1 MLDNIRIQ
9 NKLFAGFAAIIAL
22 VVVLLWLTYGA
33 LQSLVDA
40 NRWDRHTAEVLLA
53 VSELDNDVLETRA
66 KLRNYWLFDTPANLQ
81 AVHQQWPDLEASLRV
96 PLQLTVDNPAQ
107 QQRFARLQA
116 SLAEWRQNFFD
127 PLIKLRETTQLSPA
141 QLANEPLVSS
151 MSAQVDGLRQQIQAI
166 GDEERQ
172 LAAQRAGHTDVVRS
186 QLTWT
191 LLAGGTLCVLL
202 AALIAWVLSRT
213 LLRSINGLTDTVAR
227 ISAGEAGAR
236 VQVRGRDELGQV
248 GMAFNQ
254 MAQQIQDDHA
264 REQALMQRLRAD
276 VDDLLG
282 VVNKAAAGDL
292 TGRTAVDGDD
302 AIGQLARGLGKMI
315 EDLRGMITK
324 VQRAGIQVTSST
336 TEIAASSRQQE
347 ATSIEQA
354 QTSVEVLSTTRE
366 IAANANALLKT
377 MEEAVQVADET
388 THGAV
393 QARTSLASMDGT
405 MQRMVAA
412 TDSINAKLAALSEK
426 SSHINKVLTTIT
438 KVADQTNLLS
448 LNAAI
453 EAEKAGEAGRGFS
466 VVATEIRRLSDQT
479 TAATDDIEQMLKDMN
494 SAVSASVMG
503 MDKFSEEIRR
513 SVQEVGSV
521 SDQLAGVIEDVQ
533 KLPARFDIVLE
544 GMQSQAVGAVQIA
557 ETITQLNDSTQ
568 QTTEA
573 LKATSEAVQYLQQA
587 AQDLQSSVAT
597 FAVNR

>member
-1 MLDNIRIQ
+1 MLNNICIQ

-22 VVVLLWLTYGA
+22 VVLLLWLTYAA

-40 NRWDRHTAEVLLA
+40 NRWDRHTAEVLLSVTA
-53 VSELDNDVLETRA
+53 LDNNLLETRA
-66 KLRNYWLFDTPANLQ
+66 RLRTFWYSGAAADAESARQ
-81 AVHQQWPDLEASLRV
+81 ALPSLTAAVRV
-96 PLQLTVDNPAQ
+96 PQQLTQDNASQ
-107 QQRFARLQA
+107 QQRFARLSA
-116 SLAEWRQNFFD
+116 DLDNWRQNTFE
-127 PLIKLRETTQLSPA
+127 PLLRLRETGNLSPA
-141 QLANEPLVSS
+141 QLANEPLVTALST
-151 MSAQVDGLRQQIQAI
+151 QVTNLRQQIQGI
-166 GDEERQ
+166 GDEERR
-172 LAAQRAGHTDVVRS
+172 LSAQRAGHTEEVRD

-191 LLAGGTLCVLL
+191 LVAGGAFCVLL
-202 AALIAWVLSRT
+202 AALIAWLLSHH
-213 LLRSINGLTDTVAR
+213 LLRSIRRLTDTVAR
-227 ISAGEAGAR
+227 ISAGDSGAR
-236 VQVRGRDELGQV
+236 VEVQGRDELAQV
-248 GMAFNQ
+248 GLAFNQ

-282 VVNKAAAGDL
+282 VVNRAAAGDL
-292 TGRTAVDGDD
+292 TGRTSVSGDD
-302 AIGQLARGLGKMI
+302 AIGQLARGLSKMI
-315 EDLRGMITK
+315 EDLRGMIAK

-366 IAANANALLKT
+366 IAANANALVRT

-388 THGAV
+388 TQGAE
-393 QARTSLASMDGT
+393 QARSSLASMDGT

-513 SVQEVGSV
+513 SVQEVASV
-521 SDQLAGVIEDVQ
+521 SDQLAEVIEDVQ

-544 GMQSQAVGAVQIA
+544 GMQSQAVGAGQIA

-597 FAVNR
+597 FSVTR

>member
-1 MLDNIRIQ
+1 MLNNIRIQ

-22 VVVLLWLTYGA
+22 VVLLLWLTYAA

-40 NRWDRHTAEVLLA
+40 NRWDRHTAEVLLSVTA
-53 VSELDNDVLETRA
+53 LDNNLLETRA
-66 KLRNYWLFDTPANLQ
+66 RLRTFWYSGASADADTARQ
-81 AVHQQWPDLEASLRV
+81 ALTSLTAAVRV
-96 PLQLTVDNPAQ
+96 PQQLTQDNASQ
-107 QQRFARLQA
+107 QQRFARLSA
-116 SLAEWRQNFFD
+116 DLDNWRQNTFE
-127 PLIKLRETTQLSPA
+127 PLLRLRETGNLSPA
-141 QLANEPLVSS
+141 QLANEPLVTALST
-151 MSAQVDGLRQQIQAI
+151 QVTNLRQQIQGI
-166 GDEERQ
+166 GDEERR
-172 LAAQRAGHTDVVRS
+172 LSAQRAGHTEEVRD

-191 LLAGGTLCVLL
+191 LVAGGTFCVLL
-202 AALIAWVLSRT
+202 AALIAWLLSHH
-213 LLRSINGLTDTVAR
+213 LLRSIRRLTDTVAR
-227 ISAGEAGAR
+227 ISAGDSGAR
-236 VQVRGRDELGQV
+236 VQVLGRDELAQV
-248 GMAFNQ
+248 GLAFNQ

-264 REQALMQRLRAD
+264 REQALMHRLRAD
-276 VDDLLG
+276 VDDLLE
-282 VVNKAAAGDL
+282 VVNRAAAGDL
-292 TGRTAVDGDD
+292 TGRTSVTGDD
-302 AIGQLARGLGKMI
+302 AIGQLARGLSKMI
-315 EDLRGMITK
+315 EDLRGMIAK

-366 IAANANALLKT
+366 IAANANALVRT

-388 THGAV
+388 TQGAE
-393 QARTSLASMDGT
+393 QARSSLASMDGT

-513 SVQEVGSV
+513 SVQEVASV
-521 SDQLAGVIEDVQ
+521 SDQLAEVIEDVQ

-544 GMQSQAVGAVQIA
+544 GMQSQAVGAGQIA

-597 FAVNR
+597 FSVTR

>member
-1 MLDNIRIQ
+1 MLNNIRIQ

-22 VVVLLWLTYGA
+22 VVLLLWLTYAA

-40 NRWDRHTAEVLLA
+40 NRWDRHTAEVLLSVTA
-53 VSELDNDVLETRA
+53 LDNNLLETRA
-66 KLRNYWLFDTPANLQ
+66 RLRTFWYSGASADADTARQ
-81 AVHQQWPDLEASLRV
+81 ALTSLTAAVRV
-96 PLQLTVDNPAQ
+96 PQQLTQDNASQ
-107 QQRFARLQA
+107 QQRFARLSA
-116 SLAEWRQNFFD
+116 DLDNWRQNTFE
-127 PLIKLRETTQLSPA
+127 PLLRLRETGNLSPA
-141 QLANEPLVSS
+141 QLANEPLVTALST
-151 MSAQVDGLRQQIQAI
+151 QVTNLRQQIQGI
-166 GDEERQ
+166 GDEERR
-172 LAAQRAGHTDVVRS
+172 LSAQRAGHTEEVRD

-191 LLAGGTLCVLL
+191 LVAGGTFCVLL
-202 AALIAWVLSRT
+202 AALIAWLLSHH
-213 LLRSINGLTDTVAR
+213 LLRSIRRLTDTVAR
-227 ISAGEAGAR
+227 ISAGDSGAR
-236 VQVRGRDELGQV
+236 VQVLGRDELAQV
-248 GMAFNQ
+248 GLAFNQ

-264 REQALMQRLRAD
+264 REQALMHRLRAD

-282 VVNKAAAGDL
+282 VVNRAAAGDL
-292 TGRTAVDGDD
+292 TGRTGVTGDD
-302 AIGQLARGLGKMI
+302 AIGQLARGLSKMI
-315 EDLRGMITK
+315 EDLRGMIAK

-366 IAANANALLKT
+366 IAANANALVRT

-388 THGAV
+388 TQGAE
-393 QARTSLASMDGT
+393 QARSSLASMDGT

-513 SVQEVGSV
+513 SVQEVASV
-521 SDQLAGVIEDVQ
+521 SDQLAEVIEDVQ

-544 GMQSQAVGAVQIA
+544 GMQSQAVGAGQIA

-597 FAVNR
+597 FSVTR

>member
-1 MLDNIRIQ
+1 MLNNIRIQ

-22 VVVLLWLTYGA
+22 VVLLLWLTYAA

-40 NRWDRHTAEVLLA
+40 NRWDRHTAEVLLSVTA
-53 VSELDNDVLETRA
+53 LDNNLLETRA
-66 KLRNYWLFDTPANLQ
+66 RLRTFWYSGAAADAESARQ
-81 AVHQQWPDLEASLRV
+81 ALPSLTAAVRV
-96 PLQLTVDNPAQ
+96 PQQLTQDNASQ
-107 QQRFARLQA
+107 QQRFARLSA
-116 SLAEWRQNFFD
+116 DLDNWRQNTFE
-127 PLIKLRETTQLSPA
+127 PLLRLRETGNLSPA
-141 QLANEPLVSS
+141 QLANEPLVTALST
-151 MSAQVDGLRQQIQAI
+151 QVSNLRQQIQGI
-166 GDEERQ
+166 GDEERR
-172 LAAQRAGHTDVVRS
+172 LSAQRAGHTEEVRD

-191 LLAGGTLCVLL
+191 LVAGGAFCVLL
-202 AALIAWVLSRT
+202 AALIAWLLSHH
-213 LLRSINGLTDTVAR
+213 LLRSIRRLTDTVAR
-227 ISAGEAGAR
+227 ISAGDSGAR
-236 VQVRGRDELGQV
+236 VEVQGRDELAQV
-248 GMAFNQ
+248 GLAFNQ

-282 VVNKAAAGDL
+282 VVNRAAAGDL
-292 TGRTAVDGDD
+292 TGRTSVSGDD
-302 AIGQLARGLGKMI
+302 AIGQLARGLSKMI
-315 EDLRGMITK
+315 EDLRGMIAK

-366 IAANANALLKT
+366 IAANANALVRT

-388 THGAV
+388 TQGAE
-393 QARTSLASMDGT
+393 QARSSLASMDGT

-513 SVQEVGSV
+513 SVQEVASV
-521 SDQLAGVIEDVQ
+521 SDQLAEVIEDVQ

-544 GMQSQAVGAVQIA
+544 GMQSQAVGAGQIA

-597 FAVNR
+597 FSVTR

>member
-1 MLDNIRIQ
+1 MLNNIRIQ

-22 VVVLLWLTYGA
+22 VVLLLWLTYAA

-40 NRWDRHTAEVLLA
+40 NRWDRHTAEVLLS
-53 VSELDNDVLETRA
+53 VTTLDNNLLETRA
-66 KLRNYWLFDTPANLQ
+66 KLRNYWYSGAPADADLARQ
-81 AVHQQWPDLEASLRV
+81 ALAPLAAAVRV
-96 PLQLTVDNPAQ
+96 PQQLTQDNPDQ
-107 QQRFARLQA
+107 QQRFARLTA
-116 SLAEWRQNFFD
+116 DIDTWRQQTFE
-127 PLIKLRETTQLSPA
+127 PVLRLRDTGNLSPV
-141 QLANEPLVSS
+141 QLANEPLI
-151 MSAQVDGLRQQIQAI
+151 ATLTNQVAAMRQQIQNIA
-166 GDEERQ
+166 DEERR
-172 LAAQRAGHTDVVRS
+172 LYAQRAGHTEQVRD

-191 LLAGGTLCVLL
+191 LVAGGALCVLL
-202 AALIAWVLSRT
+202 AALIAWLLSHH
-213 LLRSINGLTDTVAR
+213 LLRSVRRLTDTVAR
-227 ISAGEAGAR
+227 ISAGDSSAR
-236 VQVRGRDELGQV
+236 VAVQGRDELAQV
-248 GMAFNQ
+248 GLAFNQ

-264 REQALMQRLRAD
+264 REQVLMQRLRAD

-282 VVNKAAAGDL
+282 LVNKAAAGDL
-292 TGRTAVDGDD
+292 TGRTAVSGDD
-302 AIGQLARGLGKMI
+302 AIGQLARGLSKMI
-315 EDLRGMITK
+315 EDLRGMIAK

-366 IAANANALLKT
+366 IAANANALVRT
-377 MEEAVQVADET
+377 MEEAVQLADET
-388 THGAV
+388 TEGAE
-393 QARTSLASMDGT
+393 QARSSLASMDGT

-513 SVQEVGSV
+513 SVQEVASV
-521 SDQLAGVIEDVQ
+521 SDQLAEVIEDVQ

-544 GMQSQAVGAVQIA
+544 GMQSQAVGAGQIA

-597 FAVNR
+597 FSVTR

>member
-1 MLDNIRIQ
+1 MLDNVRIQ

-22 VVVLLWLTYGA
+22 VVLLLWQTYAA

-40 NRWDRHTAEVLLA
+40 NHWDRHTAEVLLA
-53 VSELDNDVLETRA
+53 ISELDNDVLETRA
-66 KLRNYWLFDTPANLQ
+66 TLRNYWLFDTAANAE
-81 AVHQQWPDLEASLRV
+81 AVHQAWPDLEATLRV
-96 PLQLTVDNPAQ
+96 PQQLTADNANQ
-107 QQRFARLQA
+107 QQRFTRLQA
-116 SLAEWRQNFFD
+116 SLAEWYKNSFQ
-127 PLIKLRETTQLSPA
+127 PLLKLRETTQLTPE
-141 QLANEPLVSS
+141 QLANEPLLSAMSS
-151 MSAQVDGLRQQIQAI
+151 QAEMLRQQIRAI

-172 LAAQRAGHTDVVRS
+172 LATQRAGHTDIVRQ

-191 LLAGGTLCVLL
+191 LIAGGAFCVLL
-202 AALIAWVLSRT
+202 AALIAWLLSHN
-213 LLRSINGLTDTVAR
+213 LLRSIRGLTDTVAR
-227 ISAGEAGAR
+227 ISAGESGAR

-248 GMAFNQ
+248 GVAFNE

-264 REQALMQRLRAD
+264 REQALMQRLRDD

-292 TGRTAVDGDD
+292 TGRTTVSGDD

-315 EDLRGMITK
+315 DDLRGMLTK

-388 THGAV
+388 TNGAV
-393 QARTSLASMDGT
+393 QARSSLASMDAT

-513 SVQEVGSV
+513 SVQEVESV

-544 GMQSQAVGAVQIA
+544 GMQSQAVGAGQIA

-597 FAVNR
+597 FSVTR

>member
-1 MLDNIRIQ
+1 MLNNIRIQ

-22 VVVLLWLTYGA
+22 VVLLLWLTYAA

-40 NRWDRHTAEVLLA
+40 NRWDRHTAEVLLSVTA
-53 VSELDNDVLETRA
+53 LDNNLLETRA
-66 KLRNYWLFDTPANLQ
+66 RLRTFWYSGASADADTARQ
-81 AVHQQWPDLEASLRV
+81 ALTSLTAAVRV
-96 PLQLTVDNPAQ
+96 PQQLTQDNASQ
-107 QQRFARLQA
+107 QQRFARL
-116 SLAEWRQNFFD
+116 SVDLDNWRQNTFE
-127 PLIKLRETTQLSPA
+127 PLLRLRETGNLSPA
-141 QLANEPLVSS
+141 QLANEPLVTALST
-151 MSAQVDGLRQQIQAI
+151 QVTNLRQQIQGI
-166 GDEERQ
+166 GDEERR
-172 LAAQRAGHTDVVRS
+172 LSAQRAGHTEEVRD

-191 LLAGGTLCVLL
+191 LVAGGTFCVLL
-202 AALIAWVLSRT
+202 AALIAWLLSHH
-213 LLRSINGLTDTVAR
+213 LLRSIRRLTDTVAR
-227 ISAGEAGAR
+227 ISAGDSGAR
-236 VQVRGRDELGQV
+236 VQVLGRDELAQV
-248 GMAFNQ
+248 GLAFNQ

-264 REQALMQRLRAD
+264 REQALMHRLRAD

-282 VVNKAAAGDL
+282 VVNRAAAGDL
-292 TGRTAVDGDD
+292 TGRTSVTGDD
-302 AIGQLARGLGKMI
+302 AIGQLARGLSKMI
-315 EDLRGMITK
+315 EDLRGMIAK

-366 IAANANALLKT
+366 IAANANALVRT

-388 THGAV
+388 TQGAE
-393 QARTSLASMDGT
+393 QARSSLASMDGT

-513 SVQEVGSV
+513 SVQEVASV
-521 SDQLAGVIEDVQ
+521 SDQLAEVIEDVQ

-544 GMQSQAVGAVQIA
+544 GMQSQAVGAGQIA

-597 FAVNR
+597 FSVTR

>member
-1 MLDNIRIQ
+1 MLNNIRIQ

-22 VVVLLWLTYGA
+22 VVLLLWLTYAA

-40 NRWDRHTAEVLLA
+40 NRWDRHTAEVLLSVTA
-53 VSELDNDVLETRA
+53 LDNNLLETRA
-66 KLRNYWLFDTPANLQ
+66 RLRTFWYSGASADADTARQ
-81 AVHQQWPDLEASLRV
+81 ALTSLTAAVRV
-96 PLQLTVDNPAQ
+96 PQQLTQDNASQ
-107 QQRFARLQA
+107 QQRFARL
-116 SLAEWRQNFFD
+116 STDLDNWRQNTFE
-127 PLIKLRETTQLSPA
+127 PLLRLRETGNLSPA
-141 QLANEPLVSS
+141 QLANEPLVTALST
-151 MSAQVDGLRQQIQAI
+151 QVTNLRQQIQGI
-166 GDEERQ
+166 GDEERR
-172 LAAQRAGHTDVVRS
+172 LSAQRAGHTEEVRD

-191 LLAGGTLCVLL
+191 LVAGGTFCVLL
-202 AALIAWVLSRT
+202 AALIAWLLSHH
-213 LLRSINGLTDTVAR
+213 LLRSIRRLTDTVAR
-227 ISAGEAGAR
+227 ISAGDSGAR
-236 VQVRGRDELGQV
+236 VQVLGRDELAQV
-248 GMAFNQ
+248 GLAFNQ

-264 REQALMQRLRAD
+264 REQALMHRLRAD

-282 VVNKAAAGDL
+282 VVNRAAAGDL
-292 TGRTAVDGDD
+292 TGRTSVTGDD
-302 AIGQLARGLGKMI
+302 AIGQLARGLSKMI
-315 EDLRGMITK
+315 EDLRGMIAK

-366 IAANANALLKT
+366 IAANANALVRT

-388 THGAV
+388 TQGAE
-393 QARTSLASMDGT
+393 QARSSLASMDGT

-513 SVQEVGSV
+513 SVQEVASV
-521 SDQLAGVIEDVQ
+521 SDQLAEVIEDVQ

-544 GMQSQAVGAVQIA
+544 GMQSQAVGAGQIA

-597 FAVNR
+597 FSVTR

>member
-1 MLDNIRIQ
+1 MLNNIRIQ

-22 VVVLLWLTYGA
+22 VVLLLWLTYAA

-40 NRWDRHTAEVLLA
+40 NRWDRHTAEVLLSVTA
-53 VSELDNDVLETRA
+53 LDNNLLETRA
-66 KLRNYWLFDTPANLQ
+66 RLRTFWYSGASADADTARQ
-81 AVHQQWPDLEASLRV
+81 ALTSLTAAVRV
-96 PLQLTVDNPAQ
+96 PQQLTQDNASQ
-107 QQRFARLQA
+107 QQRFARLSA
-116 SLAEWRQNFFD
+116 DLDNWRQNTFE
-127 PLIKLRETTQLSPA
+127 PLLRLRETGNLSPA
-141 QLANEPLVSS
+141 QLANEPLVTALST
-151 MSAQVDGLRQQIQAI
+151 QVTNLRQQIQGI
-166 GDEERQ
+166 GDEERR
-172 LAAQRAGHTDVVRS
+172 LSAQRAGHTEEVRD

-191 LLAGGTLCVLL
+191 LVAGGAFCVLL
-202 AALIAWVLSRT
+202 AALIAWLLSHH
-213 LLRSINGLTDTVAR
+213 LLRSIRRLTDTVAR
-227 ISAGEAGAR
+227 ISAGDSGAR
-236 VQVRGRDELGQV
+236 VQVLGRDELAQV
-248 GMAFNQ
+248 GLAFNQ

-264 REQALMQRLRAD
+264 REQALMHRLRAD

-282 VVNKAAAGDL
+282 VVNRAAAGDL
-292 TGRTAVDGDD
+292 TGRTSVTGDD
-302 AIGQLARGLGKMI
+302 AIGQLARGLSKMI
-315 EDLRGMITK
+315 EDLRGMIAK

-366 IAANANALLKT
+366 IAANANALVRT

-388 THGAV
+388 TQGAE
-393 QARTSLASMDGT
+393 QARSSLASMDGT

-513 SVQEVGSV
+513 SVQEVASV
-521 SDQLAGVIEDVQ
+521 SDQLAEVIEDVQ

-544 GMQSQAVGAVQIA
+544 GMQSQAVGAGQIA

-597 FAVNR
+597 FSVTR

>member
-1 MLDNIRIQ
+1 MLNNIRIQ

-22 VVVLLWLTYGA
+22 VVLLLWLTYAA

-40 NRWDRHTAEVLLA
+40 NRWDRHTAEVLLSVTA
-53 VSELDNDVLETRA
+53 LDNNLLETRA
-66 KLRNYWLFDTPANLQ
+66 KLRTFWYSGASADAETARQ
-81 AVHQQWPDLEASLRV
+81 ALPSLTAAIRV
-96 PLQLTVDNPAQ
+96 PQQLTQDNASQ
-107 QQRFARLQA
+107 QQRFARLSA
-116 SLAEWRQNFFD
+116 DLDNWRQNTFE
-127 PLIKLRETTQLSPA
+127 PLLRLRETGNLSPV
-141 QLANEPLVSS
+141 QLANEPLVTALST
-151 MSAQVDGLRQQIQAI
+151 QVSNLRQQIQGI
-166 GDEERQ
+166 GDEERR
-172 LAAQRAGHTDVVRS
+172 LSAQRAGHTEQVRD

-191 LLAGGTLCVLL
+191 LVAGGAFCVLL
-202 AALIAWVLSRT
+202 AALIAWLLSHH
-213 LLRSINGLTDTVAR
+213 LLRSIRRLTDTVAR
-227 ISAGEAGAR
+227 ISAGDSGAR
-236 VQVRGRDELGQV
+236 VEVQGRDELAQV
-248 GMAFNQ
+248 GLAFNQ

-282 VVNKAAAGDL
+282 VVNRAAAGDL
-292 TGRTAVDGDD
+292 TGRTSVSGDH
-302 AIGQLARGLGKMI
+302 AIGQLARGLSKMI
-315 EDLRGMITK
+315 EDLRGMIAK

-366 IAANANALLKT
+366 IAANANALVRT

-388 THGAV
+388 TQGAE
-393 QARTSLASMDGT
+393 QARSSLASMDGT

-513 SVQEVGSV
+513 SVQEVASV
-521 SDQLAGVIEDVQ
+521 SDQLAEVIEDVQ

-544 GMQSQAVGAVQIA
+544 GMQSQAVGAGQIA

-597 FAVNR
+597 FSVTR

>member
-1 MLDNIRIQ
+1 MLNNIRIQ

-22 VVVLLWLTYGA
+22 VVLLLWLTYAA

-40 NRWDRHTAEVLLA
+40 NRWDRHTAEVLLSVTA
-53 VSELDNDVLETRA
+53 LDNNLLETRA
-66 KLRNYWLFDTPANLQ
+66 RLRTFWYSGASADADTARQ
-81 AVHQQWPDLEASLRV
+81 ALPSLTAAVRV
-96 PLQLTVDNPAQ
+96 PQQLTQDNASQ
-107 QQRFARLQA
+107 QQRFARLSA
-116 SLAEWRQNFFD
+116 DLDNWRQNTFE
-127 PLIKLRETTQLSPA
+127 PLLRLRETGNLSPA
-141 QLANEPLVSS
+141 QLANEPLVTALST
-151 MSAQVDGLRQQIQAI
+151 QVTNLRQQIQGI
-166 GDEERQ
+166 GDEERR
-172 LAAQRAGHTDVVRS
+172 LSAQRAGHTEEVRD

-191 LLAGGTLCVLL
+191 LVAGGTFCVLL
-202 AALIAWVLSRT
+202 AALIAWLLSHH
-213 LLRSINGLTDTVAR
+213 LLRSIRRLTDTVAR
-227 ISAGEAGAR
+227 ISAGDSGAR
-236 VQVRGRDELGQV
+236 VQVLGRDELAQV
-248 GMAFNQ
+248 GLAFNQ

-264 REQALMQRLRAD
+264 REQALMHRLRAD

-282 VVNKAAAGDL
+282 VVNRAAAGDL
-292 TGRTAVDGDD
+292 TGRTSVTGDD
-302 AIGQLARGLGKMI
+302 AIGQLARGLSKMI
-315 EDLRGMITK
+315 EDLRGMIAK

-366 IAANANALLKT
+366 IAANANALVRT

-388 THGAV
+388 TQGAE
-393 QARTSLASMDGT
+393 QARSSLASMDGT

-513 SVQEVGSV
+513 SVQEVASV
-521 SDQLAGVIEDVQ
+521 SDQLAEVIEDVQ

-544 GMQSQAVGAVQIA
+544 GMQSQAVGAGQIA

-597 FAVNR
+597 FSVTR

>member
-1 MLDNIRIQ
+1 MLNNIRIQ

-22 VVVLLWLTYGA
+22 VVLLLWLTYAA

-40 NRWDRHTAEVLLA
+40 NRWDRHTAEVLLSVTA
-53 VSELDNDVLETRA
+53 LDNNLLETRA
-66 KLRNYWLFDTPANLQ
+66 RLRTFWYSGASADADTARQ
-81 AVHQQWPDLEASLRV
+81 ALTSLTAAVRV
-96 PLQLTVDNPAQ
+96 PQQLTQDNASQ
-107 QQRFARLQA
+107 QQRFARLSA
-116 SLAEWRQNFFD
+116 DLDNWRQNTFE
-127 PLIKLRETTQLSPA
+127 PLLRLRETGNLSPA
-141 QLANEPLVSS
+141 QLANEPLVTALST
-151 MSAQVDGLRQQIQAI
+151 QVTNLRQQIQGI
-166 GDEERQ
+166 GDEERR
-172 LAAQRAGHTDVVRS
+172 LSAQRAGHTEEVRD

-191 LLAGGTLCVLL
+191 LVAGGTFCVLL
-202 AALIAWVLSRT
+202 AALIAWLLSHH
-213 LLRSINGLTDTVAR
+213 LLRSIRRLTDTVAR
-227 ISAGEAGAR
+227 ISAGDSGAR
-236 VQVRGRDELGQV
+236 VQVLGRDEIAQV
-248 GMAFNQ
+248 GLAFNQ

-264 REQALMQRLRAD
+264 REQALMHRLRAD

-282 VVNKAAAGDL
+282 VVNRAAAGDL
-292 TGRTAVDGDD
+292 TGRTSVTGDD
-302 AIGQLARGLGKMI
+302 AIGQLARGLSKMI
-315 EDLRGMITK
+315 EDLRGMIAK

-366 IAANANALLKT
+366 IAANANALVRT

-388 THGAV
+388 TQGAE
-393 QARTSLASMDGT
+393 QARSSLASMDGT

-513 SVQEVGSV
+513 SVQEVASV
-521 SDQLAGVIEDVQ
+521 SDQLAEVIEDVQ

-544 GMQSQAVGAVQIA
+544 GMQSQAVGAGQIA

-597 FAVNR
+597 FSVTR

>member
-1 MLDNIRIQ
+1 MLNNIRIQ

-22 VVVLLWLTYGA
+22 VVLLLWLTYAA

-40 NRWDRHTAEVLLA
+40 NRWDRHTAEVLLSVTA
-53 VSELDNDVLETRA
+53 LDNNLLETRA
-66 KLRNYWLFDTPANLQ
+66 RLRTFWYSGAAADAESARPAL
-81 AVHQQWPDLEASLRV
+81 PSLTAAIRV
-96 PLQLTVDNPAQ
+96 PQQLTQDNASQ
-107 QQRFARLQA
+107 QQRFARLSA
-116 SLAEWRQNFFD
+116 DLDNWRQNTFD
-127 PLIKLRETTQLSPA
+127 PLLRLRETGNLSPA
-141 QLANEPLVSS
+141 QLANEPLVTALST
-151 MSAQVDGLRQQIQAI
+151 QVSNLRQQIQGI
-166 GDEERQ
+166 GDEERR
-172 LAAQRAGHTDVVRS
+172 LSAQRAGHTEEVRD

-191 LLAGGTLCVLL
+191 LVAGGAFCVLL
-202 AALIAWVLSRT
+202 AALIAWLLSHH
-213 LLRSINGLTDTVAR
+213 LLRSIRRLTDTVAR
-227 ISAGEAGAR
+227 ISAGDSGAR
-236 VQVRGRDELGQV
+236 VEVQGRDELAQV
-248 GMAFNQ
+248 GLAFNQ

-282 VVNKAAAGDL
+282 VVNRAAAGDL
-292 TGRTAVDGDD
+292 TGRTSVSGDD
-302 AIGQLARGLGKMI
+302 AIGQLARGLSKMI
-315 EDLRGMITK
+315 EDLRGMIAK

-366 IAANANALLKT
+366 IAANANALVRT
-377 MEEAVQVADET
+377 MDEAVQGADQT
-388 THGAV
+388 TQGAE
-393 QARTSLASMDGT
+393 QARSSLASMDGT

-513 SVQEVGSV
+513 SVQEVASV
-521 SDQLAGVIEDVQ
+521 SDQLAEVIEDVQ

-544 GMQSQAVGAVQIA
+544 GMQSQAVGAGQIA

-597 FAVNR
+597 FSVTR

>member
-1 MLDNIRIQ
+1 MLNNIRIQ

-22 VVVLLWLTYGA
+22 VVLLLWLTYAA

-40 NRWDRHTAEVLLA
+40 NRWDRHTAEVLLSVTA
-53 VSELDNDVLETRA
+53 LDNNLLETRA
-66 KLRNYWLFDTPANLQ
+66 RLRTFWYSGASADADTARQ
-81 AVHQQWPDLEASLRV
+81 ALTSLTAAVRM
-96 PLQLTVDNPAQ
+96 PQQLTQDNASQ
-107 QQRFARLQA
+107 QQRFARLSA
-116 SLAEWRQNFFD
+116 DLDNWRQNTFE
-127 PLIKLRETTQLSPA
+127 PLLRLRETGNLSPA
-141 QLANEPLVSS
+141 QLANEPLVTALST
-151 MSAQVDGLRQQIQAI
+151 QVTNLRQQIQGI
-166 GDEERQ
+166 GDEERR
-172 LAAQRAGHTDVVRS
+172 LSAQRAGHTEEVRD

-191 LLAGGTLCVLL
+191 LVAGGTFCVLL
-202 AALIAWVLSRT
+202 AALIAWLLSHH
-213 LLRSINGLTDTVAR
+213 LLRSIRRLTDTVAR
-227 ISAGEAGAR
+227 ISAGDSGAR
-236 VQVRGRDELGQV
+236 VQVLGRDELAQV
-248 GMAFNQ
+248 GLAFNQ

-264 REQALMQRLRAD
+264 REQALMHRLRAD

-282 VVNKAAAGDL
+282 VVNRAAAGDL
-292 TGRTAVDGDD
+292 TGRTSVTGDD
-302 AIGQLARGLGKMI
+302 AIGQLARGLSKMI
-315 EDLRGMITK
+315 EDLRGMIAK

-366 IAANANALLKT
+366 IAANANALVRT

-388 THGAV
+388 TQGAE
-393 QARTSLASMDGT
+393 QARSSLASMDGT

-513 SVQEVGSV
+513 SVQEVASV
-521 SDQLAGVIEDVQ
+521 SDQLAEVIEDVQ

-544 GMQSQAVGAVQIA
+544 GMQSQAVGAGQIA

-597 FAVNR
+597 FSVTR

>member
-1 MLDNIRIQ
+1 MLNNIRIQ

-22 VVVLLWLTYGA
+22 VVLLLWLTYAA

-40 NRWDRHTAEVLLA
+40 NRWDRHTAEVLLSVTA
-53 VSELDNDVLETRA
+53 LDNNLLETRA
-66 KLRNYWLFDTPANLQ
+66 RLRTFWYSGASADADTARQ
-81 AVHQQWPDLEASLRV
+81 ALTSLTAAVRV
-96 PLQLTVDNPAQ
+96 PQQLTQDNASQ
-107 QQRFARLQA
+107 QQRFARLSA
-116 SLAEWRQNFFD
+116 DLDNWRQNTFE
-127 PLIKLRETTQLSPA
+127 PLLRLRETGNLSPA
-141 QLANEPLVSS
+141 QLANEPLVTALST
-151 MSAQVDGLRQQIQAI
+151 QVTNLRQQIQGI
-166 GDEERQ
+166 GDEERR
-172 LAAQRAGHTDVVRS
+172 LSAQRAGHTEEVRD

-191 LLAGGTLCVLL
+191 LVAGGAFCVLL
-202 AALIAWVLSRT
+202 AALIAWLLSHH
-213 LLRSINGLTDTVAR
+213 LLRSIRRLTDTVAR
-227 ISAGEAGAR
+227 ISAGDSGAR
-236 VQVRGRDELGQV
+236 VEVQGRDELGQV
-248 GMAFNQ
+248 GLAFNQ

-282 VVNKAAAGDL
+282 VVNRAAAGDL
-292 TGRTAVDGDD
+292 TGRTSVSGDD
-302 AIGQLARGLGKMI
+302 AIGQLARGLSKMI
-315 EDLRGMITK
+315 EDLRGMIAK

-366 IAANANALLKT
+366 IAANANALVRT

-388 THGAV
+388 TQGAE
-393 QARTSLASMDGT
+393 QARSSLASMDGT

-513 SVQEVGSV
+513 SVQEVANV
-521 SDQLAGVIEDVQ
+521 SDQLAEVIEDVQ

-544 GMQSQAVGAVQIA
+544 GMQSQAVGAGQIA

-573 LKATSEAVQYLQQA
+573 LKATTEAVQYLQQA

-597 FAVNR
+597 FSVTR

>member
-1 MLDNIRIQ
+1 MLNNIRIQ

-22 VVVLLWLTYGA
+22 VVLLLWLTYAA

-40 NRWDRHTAEVLLA
+40 NRWDRHTAEVLLSVTA
-53 VSELDNDVLETRA
+53 LDNNLLETRA
-66 KLRNYWLFDTPANLQ
+66 RLRTFWYSGASADADTARQ
-81 AVHQQWPDLEASLRV
+81 ALTSLTAAVRV
-96 PLQLTVDNPAQ
+96 PQQLTQDNASQ
-107 QQRFARLQA
+107 QQRFARLSA
-116 SLAEWRQNFFD
+116 DLDNWRQNTFE
-127 PLIKLRETTQLSPA
+127 PLLRLRETGNLSPA
-141 QLANEPLVSS
+141 QLANEPLVTALST
-151 MSAQVDGLRQQIQAI
+151 QVTNLRQQIQGI
-166 GDEERQ
+166 GDEERR
-172 LAAQRAGHTDVVRS
+172 LSAQRAGHTEEVRD

-191 LLAGGTLCVLL
+191 LVAGGTFCVLL
-202 AALIAWVLSRT
+202 AALIAWLLSHH
-213 LLRSINGLTDTVAR
+213 LLRSIRRLTDTVAR
-227 ISAGEAGAR
+227 ISAGDSGAR
-236 VQVRGRDELGQV
+236 VQVLGRDELAQV
-248 GMAFNQ
+248 GLAFNQ

-264 REQALMQRLRAD
+264 REQALMHRLRAD

-282 VVNKAAAGDL
+282 VVNRAAAGDL
-292 TGRTAVDGDD
+292 TGRTSVTGDD
-302 AIGQLARGLGKMI
+302 AIGQLARGLSKMI
-315 EDLRGMITK
+315 EDLRGMIAK

-366 IAANANALLKT
+366 IAANANALVRT

-388 THGAV
+388 TQGAE
-393 QARTSLASMDGT
+393 QARSSLASMDGT

-513 SVQEVGSV
+513 SVQEVASV
-521 SDQLAGVIEDVQ
+521 SDQLAEVIEDVQ

-544 GMQSQAVGAVQIA
+544 GMQSQAVGASQIA

-573 LKATSEAVQYLQQA
+573 LKATSEAVQYLQQV

-597 FAVNR
+597 FSVTR